1 MFRDRR
7 YLALG
12 ITLVLAGVA
21 APLYARHEQL
31 GWEAA
36 EFAGLISGVLCLVL
50 CGYPVR
56 PRESTPAAPLTLRL
70 HEWLGWLALLTAGVH
85 VALLLLIDRPT
96 IEYLKWTLPLYQIA
110 GLVGVVLML
119 GATVLA
125 IGPVRRRLWQAH
137 RNFQAFHV
145 ISAVAV
151 ACLVAIHVTVTAR
164 YFHGLPSRLI
174 FLGITAGAILML
186 LRSRRRTRSTPDTAS
201 LSSRLSFGRHST
213 LVAVVIVV
221 LTGSLLALIPPRTVI
236 ALRESPVRRHA
247 QLPLDFPH
255 DPHRAVSCV
264 ECHHNYT
271 DGTGLDTCIAC
282 HRSARKT
289 LKVGAEARFHSF
301 CLDCHRQT
309 PRLAERRGPVAGCVV
324 CHHPANSH
332 PLSHLA
338 P

>member
-31 GWEAA
+31 GWEIA
-36 EFAGLISGVLCLVL
+36 ELAGLISGVLCLVL

-85 VALLLLIDRPT
+85 VVLLLLIDRPT

-151 ACLVAIHVTVTAR
+151 ACLIAIHVTVTAR
-164 YFHGLPSRLI
+164 FFHGVLARLI
-174 FLGITAGAILML
+174 FLGTTAGAALML

-201 LSSRLSFGRHST
+201 LLSRLSFGRHST
-213 LVAVVIVV
+213 LVVVVIVV

-236 ALRESPVRRHA
+236 ALRE
-247 QLPLDFPH
+247 
-255 DPHRAVSCV
+255 
-264 ECHHNYT
+264 CHHTST

-282 HRSARKT
+282 HRSGRKT
-289 LKVGAEARFHSF
+289 IKVGAEARFHSF

-309 PRLAERRGPVAGCVV
+309 PRLAEHRGPVAGCVV

-332 PLSHLA
+332 PLSHSA